1 MVKPYFSKKQ
11 KAQMKERRKKK
22 MGQQAVSLTPSSFH
36 NKEDPENEVL
46 SSSTKK
52 ELEEEEGSALHPPS
66 KKRQRDD
73 EVDASSLSNLPT
85 SSLDLA
91 TKIVNGKLL
100 VTVPPGVSSAKDV
113 KKFRKDA
120 RRQLRLGGTIDEATE
135 IIFSND
141 QQNLESSSSSPPKK
155 KKKKNFPS
163 IQELLQEKKQLQV
176 LQKEEAK
183 EEKKLAKIPQE
194 YKAKYIALDCEMV
207 GIGAD
212 GKKSALARVSVV
224 DWDLKVLLDT
234 FVQVPTRVTD
244 FRTQYS
250 GVTSKH
256 IKNKAGAMDVV
267 TCRELVANLLKDK
280 ILVGHAL
287 SNDLKA
293 LLLTHPKASI
303 RDTAKF
309 RPFQRY
315 ANSKWR
321 PRKLRDLVKE
331 NLKESSTKYAG
342 FQEESHDSVQDASAT
357 MELFQLVHKQ
367 WEKELSSSHKK

>member
-1 MVKPYFSKKQ
+1 MAKPFFSKKQ

-22 MGQQAVSLTPSSFH
+22 GQAVSLTPETFH
-36 NKEDPENEVL
+36 NDEDPEHEL
-46 SSSTKK
+46 SSSPTKTP
-52 ELEEEEGSALHPPS
+52 LEEEEGGALHPPS
-66 KKRQRDD
+66 KKRQRDE
-73 EVDASSLSNLPT
+73 EVDASSSTKTPAATNSP
-85 SSLDLA
+85 DLA
-91 TKIVNGKLL
+91 TKTIDGRLL
-100 VTVPPGVSSAKDV
+100 VTVPPGLSSAKEV

-120 RRQLRLGGTIDEATE
+120 RRQLRLGGTVDEASE

-141 QQNLESSSSSPPKK
+141 QQQVGSSSSSPPKK

-163 IQELLQEKKQLQV
+163 IQELLQQKKQLQV

-183 EEKKLAKIPQE
+183 EEKKLAKIPEE

-267 TCRELVANLLKDK
+267 KCRELVANLLKDK
-280 ILVGHAL
+280 VLVGHAL

-293 LLLTHPKASI
+293 LLLTHPKANI

-331 NLKESSTKYAG
+331 NLKESNTKYAG
-342 FQEESHDSVQDASAT
+342 FQEDSHDSVQDASAT